1 MEVFYK
7 KCVLKSFAIFTAK
20 HLCLSLFLS
29 CNFINKDSLAQEFSC
44 EFCKIFKDTFFTEHL
59 WMTPLN
65 LQQLRALYFAIVYSW
80 LLLSNKKS
88 LVGKK
93 IIHISQ
99 GFPFFIFILPFFHF
113 LRQMSVYLVSYAKR
127 MSYSEQPNV
136 LLSRRHLNTKIL
148 TNFENINSIS
158 NTFQETHDFLVLTDP
173 QSFS

>member
-29 CNFINKDSLAQEFSC
+29 SNFVNKESLAQGFSC
-44 EFCKIFKDTFFTEHL
+44 EFWKIFKDTFFTDHL

-65 LQQLRALYFAIVYSW
+65 LQQLLALYFAIVYSW
-80 LLLSNKKS
+80 LLLSNEKS

-99 GFPFFIFILPFFHF
+99 GFPFFIFILPFFF
-113 LRQMSVYLVSYAKR
+113 IFFEKCLFTLSVMQSVCRTQSSQTFCCLRD
-127 MSYSEQPNV
+127 
-136 LLSRRHLNTKIL
+136 T
-148 TNFENINSIS
+148 
-158 NTFQETHDFLVLTDP
+158 
-173 QSFS
+173 